1 MDAQVRGGDGHR
13 VDAHLA
19 GADLVVVGDQVA
31 HAVLDELLVGA
42 DVGAGGDLAGAP
54 VLEGAG
60 LADLARE
67 PEAGEQRPHVG
78 GLRQVLGIQR
88 RVVGRVGRAEPET
101 APAER
106 ADEAGHDRVAV
117 AVGGLRVALD
127 RHREVRH
134 ERLQVGGGH
143 PRVAGGEQVRLEV
156 VGLALRDRLRRLVQ
170 HRRQRVVVQVGADA
184 GQVGPHLEAERAQV
198 VGRADAGQQQQLGR
212 ADHAAADD
220 HVPRAAQL
228 GGRPR
233 GQGRVGRRVSRVR
246 SICVDGGR
254 GGTGGRRP
262 LDLRRRRPGF

>member
-1 MDAQVRGGDGHR
+1 MIRLRMPYSMRSSSVRTSGPGAISR
-13 VDAHLA
+13 ARQSLSARAWPISRESLRLA
-19 GADLVVVGDQVA
+19 SSARTS
-31 HAVLDELLVGA
+31 
-42 DVGAGGDLAGAP
+42 AGSD
-54 VLEGAG
+54 
-60 LADLARE
+60 RYC
-67 PEAGEQRPHVG
+67 
-78 GLRQVLGIQR
+78 GIER
-88 RVVGRVGRAEPET
+88 RVLGRVGRAEPEA

-156 VGLALRDRLRRLVQ
+156 VGLALGDRLRRLVQ
-170 HRRQRVVVQVGADA
+170 HRGQRVVVQVGADA

-233 GQGRVGRRVSRVR
+233 RQGGCGAESAGSVR
-246 SICVDGGR
+246 YA
-254 GGTGGRRP
+254 
-262 LDLRRRRPGF
+262 